1 MAFVSLSTMAAK
13 TGRMVQSNHVT
24 VTQTKRATGAVEL
37 GFRIGRTAMD
47 ATGIETGDRV
57 DILYDSESS
66 LWMIKKSRR
75 VVLELQDKRIKQVS
89 IHPVQ
94 SESHYGRGFLVCLMM
109 MMHRLSSFHRIQTL
123 RWRKDKL
130 SSSWVMSRKTAKGKG
145 EDQI

>member
-24 VTQTKRATGAVEL
+24 ATQTKRATGAVEL

-66 LWMIKKSRR
+66 LWMIKKIPEGGFGVAGQKNKAGEYSSCAI
-75 VVLELQDKRIKQVS
+75 RITLR
-89 IHPVQ
+89 P
-94 SESHYGRGFLVCLMM
+94 GFP
-109 MMHRLSSFHRIQTL
+109 RLSDDDDASVKQFSQDSDTQMEKGQIIF
-123 RWRKDKL
+123 KL
-130 SSSWVMSRKTAKGKG
+130 GD
-145 EDQI
+145 E